1 MTTLIN
7 AFTDRVAQSPDAEA
21 ILEPP
26 GEGVTFAALDSQST
40 AFAAALQARGLAKG
54 DRVLVATPVSAALY
68 VALAG
73 IWKAGLVA
81 VFPEPALGL
90 KGLLH
95 AVRTTRPAAIAAS
108 GPYRLLRLLPPLWR
122 LKAVNPRSVRTGEA
136 TPVALSGTDPALI
149 SFTSGTSGSPKGILR
164 SHAFLMAQNR
174 AVAPL
179 LASQASPRDLVGFP
193 VFVLVNLAAGRC
205 SVLPNW
211 KLTRQDRARGADIRD
226 WITESGASRL
236 LLPPSICET
245 LADAGVPPGVSDIFT
260 GGGPV
265 FPDTLR
271 HLLETS
277 AGLQVVAVYGST
289 EAEPIAEIATSE
301 MSPAD
306 WDEMKAGGG
315 LLAGRA
321 VPGLDL
327 RLVEGEIQVAGA
339 HVNEG
344 YLDPAQNRENK
355 LREAGRVWHRTG
367 DAGRLDAE
375 GRLWLLG
382 RWQPGAVTGP
392 MPLQVETAARFWP
405 GVRRAALLKGNQ
417 AADLLAIEG
426 DGAYLEAWRKNAEYQ
441 GITRVVHV
449 KKIPL
454 DRRHASKV
462 DHNRLRRLVGG

>member
-1 MTTLIN
+1 
-7 AFTDRVAQSPDAEA
+7 
-21 ILEPP
+21 
-26 GEGVTFAALDSQST
+26 
-40 AFAAALQARGLAKG
+40 
-54 DRVLVATPVSAALY
+54 
-68 VALAG
+68 
-73 IWKAGLVA
+73 
-81 VFPEPALGL
+81 
-90 KGLLH
+90 
-95 AVRTTRPAAIAAS
+95 
-108 GPYRLLRLLPPLWR
+108 
-122 LKAVNPRSVRTGEA
+122 
-136 TPVALSGTDPALI
+136 
-149 SFTSGTSGSPKGILR
+149 
-164 SHAFLMAQNR
+164 
-174 AVAPL
+174 
-179 LASQASPRDLVGFP
+179 
-193 VFVLVNLAAGRC
+193 
-205 SVLPNW
+205 
-211 KLTRQDRARGADIRD
+211 
-226 WITESGASRL
+226 
-236 LLPPSICET
+236 
-245 LADAGVPPGVSDIFT
+245 VSDIFT

-271 HLLETS
+271 RLLDTS
-277 AGLQVVAVYGST
+277 AGLRVVAVYGST

-306 WDEMKAGGG
+306 WAEMKAGGG
-315 LLAGRA
+315 LLTGRA

-382 RWQPGAVTGP
+382 RWRPGAEAGP

-405 GVRRAALLKGNQ
+405 GVHRAALLQGD
-417 AADLLAIEG
+417 AAAAVLAVEG
-426 DGAYLEAWRKNAEYQ
+426 EGSYLEVWRKNGKDQ

-462 DHNRLRRLVGG
+462 DQNRLRRLVGG